1 MRILLA
7 ILISIHGIIH
17 LFGFLKAFG
26 ISEFNAITQPISK
39 PFGII
44 WLMAFILFL
53 TTLVLFLIQ
62 HNGWWMIGILAVLL
76 SQFLI
81 ILYWQ
86 DAKFGTII
94 NLIIIASIL
103 IAYSSYDFKKKV
115 NGETVQM
122 LNSSEASKKI
132 IVSEQMITDLPTIV
146 QKWVVNSGILGKE
159 LVQNVYLEQ
168 DLQMLMKPE
177 QQNWSNAKA
186 RQYFT
191 IQPPGFNWTVNL
203 KMNLGLSVVGRDK
216 FENGKGEMT
225 IKLFSLIPIV
235 NSKNSEKI
243 NQATLQRYLAEIV
256 WFPSAALSRNIT
268 WDPVDDFSAR
278 ATMEYNDTKGSGV
291 FHFDASGN
299 FKKFVTMRFKDE
311 KDSEPT
317 QWSVLAT
324 KTEEIK
330 GIKIPVELKA
340 NWKLENGDWTWLKLK
355 ITDIAYNTQKIP
367 VPNNP
372 KKP

>member
-26 ISEFNAITQPISK
+26 VSEFNAITQPISK

-115 NGETVQM
+115 NGETVRM

-132 IVSEQMITDLPTIV
+132 IVSEHMITDLPTIV

-216 FENGKGEMT
+216 FENGKGEMA

-278 ATMEYNDTKGSGV
+278 ATMEYNGTKGSGV
-291 FHFDASGN
+291 FHFDESGN

>member
-1 MRILLA
+1 
-7 ILISIHGIIH
+7 
-17 LFGFLKAFG
+17 
-26 ISEFNAITQPISK
+26 
-39 PFGII
+39 
-44 WLMAFILFL
+44 
-53 TTLVLFLIQ
+53 
-62 HNGWWMIGILAVLL
+62 
-76 SQFLI
+76 
-81 ILYWQ
+81 
-86 DAKFGTII
+86 
-94 NLIIIASIL
+94 
-103 IAYSSYDFKKKV
+103 
-115 NGETVQM
+115 
-122 LNSSEASKKI
+122 
-132 IVSEQMITDLPTIV
+132 
-146 QKWVVNSGILGKE
+146 
-159 LVQNVYLEQ
+159 
-168 DLQMLMKPE
+168 
-177 QQNWSNAKA
+177 
-186 RQYFT
+186 
-191 IQPPGFNWTVNL
+191 
-203 KMNLGLSVVGRDK
+203 
-216 FENGKGEMT
+216 MT
-225 IKLFSLIPIV
+225 IKLFSIIAIV
-235 NSKNSEKI
+235 NYKNSEYI
-243 NQATLQRYLAEIV
+243 NKATLQRYLAEIV

-278 ATMEYNDTKGSGV
+278 ATMEYNGTKGSGV

>member
-26 ISEFNAITQPISK
+26 VSEFNAITQPISK

-44 WLMAFILFL
+44 WLITFILFL

-122 LNSSEASKKI
+122 LTSSEASKKI

-203 KMNLGLSVVGRDK
+203 QMNLGLSVVGRDK

-278 ATMEYNDTKGSGV
+278 ATMEYNGTKGSGV
-291 FHFDASGN
+291 FHFDESGN